1 MKRIYIA
8 GPMTGKEDMN
18 RAEFE
23 KAHKHLENLYR
34 YVGCRIVNPIEKA
47 KLWGW
52 TEETLLPSIADIL
65 LGYLVDC
72 DAIYMLRGWQDS
84 KGATA
89 EHAVAKW
96 IGLEIIY
103 QGESE

>member
-8 GPMTGKEDMN
+8 GPMTGKPDLN
-18 RAEFE
+18 RAEFD
-23 KAHKHLENLYR
+23 KAVDYLASKDFAFF
-34 YVGCRIVNPIEKA
+34 NPSRVA
-47 KLWGW
+47 FMHGW
-52 TEETLLPSIADIL
+52 DETTSLSVIAPVLLNTL
-65 LGYLVDC
+65 MLC
-72 DAIYMLRGWQDS
+72 THIYMLRGWKES

-103 QGESE
+103 QEGAE

>member
-1 MKRIYIA
+1 MKRIYRA
-8 GPMTGKEDMN
+8 GPMTGKPGFN
-18 RAEFE
+18 RDEFE
-23 KAHKHLENLYR
+23 AAAKAVRDKNAGFDEMMNPHEFATQFEWDESTSIK
-34 YVGCRIVNPIEKA
+34 RIAAV
-47 KLWGW
+47 LMFQ
-52 TEETLLPSIADIL
+52 LSR
-65 LGYLVDC
+65 C

-103 QGESE
+103 QGEAE

>member
-1 MKRIYIA
+1 MVKRIYIA
-8 GPMTGKEDMN
+8 GPMTGKEDLN
-18 RAEFE
+18 RVEFE
-23 KAHKHLENLYR
+23 KAAKFIEESSK
-34 YVGCRIVNPIEKA
+34 GFSIGFNPHDVA
-47 KLWGW
+47 NMLGW
-52 TEETLLPSIADIL
+52 DESTLLSTIASTL
-65 LGYLVDC
+65 LVDLANC

-103 QGESE
+103 QGEAK

>member
-8 GPMTGKEDMN
+8 GPMTGKPELN

-23 KAHKHLENLYR
+23 KAADCFVSKEFSFF
-34 YVGCRIVNPIEKA
+34 NPSHYAFIN
-47 KLWGW
+47 GW
-52 TEETLLPSIADIL
+52 DERTSLSVVAPVLLNVL
-65 LGYLVDC
+65 MRC
-72 DAIYMLRGWQDS
+72 THIYMLRGWQDS

-103 QGESE
+103 QGEAE

>member
-18 RAEFE
+18 RVEFR
-23 KAHKHLENLYR
+23 KAAKFVEESSK
-34 YVGCRIVNPIEKA
+34 GFSIGFNPHDVA
-47 KLWGW
+47 NMLGW
-52 TEETLLPSIADIL
+52 DEQTPLSTIASTLLADL
-65 LGYLVDC
+65 SSC
-72 DAIYMLRGWQDS
+72 DAIYMLRGWEQS

-103 QGESE
+103 QGEAE

>member
-8 GPMTGKEDMN
+8 GPMTGEPDLN
-18 RAEFE
+18 REEFR
-23 KAHKHLENLYR
+23 KAAKFVEEPSK
-34 YVGCRIVNPIEKA
+34 GFSIGFNPHDVA
-47 KLWGW
+47 NMLGW
-52 TEETLLPSIADIL
+52 DEQTPLSTIASTLLADL
-65 LGYLVDC
+65 ASC
-72 DAIYMLRGWQDS
+72 DAIYMLRGWEQS

>member
-8 GPMTGKEDMN
+8 GPMTGKPDLN
-18 RAEFE
+18 RDEFY
-23 KAHKHLENLYR
+23 KA
-34 YVGCRIVNPIEKA
+34 A
-47 KLWGW
+47 KRLGESKSYFEVIDPHGVAIDEFWD
-52 TEETLLPSIADIL
+52 EETPLSEVASVL
-65 LGYLVDC
+65 LGLLTNC
-72 DAIYMLRGWQDS
+72 DAIYMLRGWEQS

>member
-8 GPMTGKEDMN
+8 GPMTGKPDLN
-18 RAEFE
+18 RMEF
-23 KAHKHLENLYR
+23 LEADLELHADGNFES
-34 YVGCRIVNPIEKA
+34 VCNPSRIA
-47 KLWGW
+47 FMRGW
-52 TEETLLPSIADIL
+52 DDKTPLSVIAPVLLNTLMLCSH
-65 LGYLVDC
+65 
-72 DAIYMLRGWQDS
+72 IYMLRGWKES

-103 QGESE
+103 QEGAE

>member
-8 GPMTGKEDMN
+8 GPMTGLPDLN
-18 RAEFE
+18 RAEFD
-23 KAHKHLENLYR
+23 KAER
-34 YVGCRIVNPIEKA
+34 YLRSSFKDCVIYNPIEKA

-52 TEETLLPSIADIL
+52 TEKTSLRHIADTLNSYI
-65 LGYLVDC
+65 VSSDS
-72 DAIYMLRGWQDS
+72 IYMLRGWKES

-103 QGESE
+103 QEGAE

>member
-8 GPMTGKEDMN
+8 GPIKGKPDLN
-18 RAEFE
+18 RAEFDRAAKRFGE
-23 KAHKHLENLYR
+23 SKR
-34 YVGCRIVNPIEKA
+34 YFDVIDPHRIAIDEF
-47 KLWGW
+47 WD
-52 TEETLLPSIADIL
+52 EETPLSEVASVL
-65 LGYLVDC
+65 LGLLTDC
-72 DAIYMLRGWQDS
+72 DAIYMLRGWEQS

-103 QGESE
+103 QGEAE

>member
-1 MKRIYIA
+1 VKRIYIA
-8 GPMTGKEDMN
+8 GPMTGIEDLN

-23 KAHKHLENLYR
+23 KAEGFIWQSSAGTSLS
-34 YVGCRIVNPIEKA
+34 VNPHVLAEIECWDEKTP
-47 KLWGW
+47 LCQ
-52 TEETLLPSIADIL
+52 IASIL
-65 LGYLVDC
+65 LGDLVGC
-72 DAIYMLRGWQDS
+72 DAIYMLRGWRDS

-103 QGESE
+103 QGEAE

>member
-8 GPMTGKEDMN
+8 GPMTGKPDLNRVEFDKAEDFIDESSECDSISFNPHQIGRMLGWD
-18 RAEFE
+18 EQTPI
-23 KAHKHLENLYR
+23 KA
-34 YVGCRIVNPIEKA
+34 IA
-47 KLWGW
+47 S
-52 TEETLLPSIADIL
+52 TLLPDLAS
-65 LGYLVDC
+65 C

-103 QGESE
+103 QGEAE

>member
-8 GPMTGKEDMN
+8 GPMTGKPELN

-23 KAHKHLENLYR
+23 KAWRHIYDQSVGPIDIIIPHYIGAFKKWTESTCVRTIAEELLKHL
-34 YVGCRIVNPIEKA
+34 VI
-47 KLWGW
+47 
-52 TEETLLPSIADIL
+52 
-65 LGYLVDC
+65 C

>member
-8 GPMTGKEDMN
+8 GPMMGREDLNRVEFLKASIEIVGKHEELCD
-18 RAEFE
+18 
-23 KAHKHLENLYR
+23 
-34 YVGCRIVNPIEKA
+34 IVNPLRVADMECWDEKTP
-47 KLWGW
+47 LCQ
-52 TEETLLPSIADIL
+52 IASVL
-65 LGYLVDC
+65 LGDLAGC

-103 QGESE
+103 QGEAE

>member
-8 GPMTGKEDMN
+8 GPMTGKPDLN
-18 RAEFE
+18 RAEFDRAE
-23 KAHKHLENLYR
+23 KFIDESSEYDS
-34 YVGCRIVNPIEKA
+34 ISFNPHQIA
-47 KLWGW
+47 RMLGW
-52 TEETLLPSIADIL
+52 TEKTPLSTIASTLLLDLAS
-65 LGYLVDC
+65 C

-103 QGESE
+103 QGEAE

>member
-8 GPMTGKEDMN
+8 GPMTGKEDLN

-23 KAHKHLENLYR
+23 KAR
-34 YVGCRIVNPIEKA
+34 S
-47 KLWGW
+47 KLRLMYPVSAFCVVPPFVAEMEGW
-52 TEETLLPSIADIL
+52 DESTPLWLIAATLIDKLC
-65 LGYLVDC
+65 DC
-72 DAIYMLRGWQDS
+72 DAIYMLRGWEQS
-84 KGATA
+84 KGARA
-89 EHAVAKW
+89 EHTVAVW

>member
-8 GPMTGKEDMN
+8 GPMTGKPDLN
-18 RAEFE
+18 RAEFLNASIE
-23 KAHKHLENLYR
+23 IVGKHEEL
-34 YVGCRIVNPIEKA
+34 CDIVNPHHVGAARE
-47 KLWGW
+47 W
-52 TEETLLPSIADIL
+52 TESTCVRTIAEELLKH
-65 LGYLVDC
+65 LVIC

-103 QGESE
+103 QGEGE